1 MVYKKY
7 KSHKKRK
14 GAPECNSS
22 YVLHVIAYFSVHTPS
37 NNIGKRNQLIILLSM
52 MSDTSEEEINRRLA
66 LLPSVLQ
73 SLDRQVK
80 VALVQNGC
88 YETLRFPTTDER
100 SWERLGEKCGFDVG
114 TLNLVRNLLNPHQSQ
129 QGK

>member
-1 MVYKKY
+1 
-7 KSHKKRK
+7 
-14 GAPECNSS
+14 
-22 YVLHVIAYFSVHTPS
+22 
-37 NNIGKRNQLIILLSM
+37 M

>member
-1 MVYKKY
+1 
-7 KSHKKRK
+7 
-14 GAPECNSS
+14 
-22 YVLHVIAYFSVHTPS
+22 
-37 NNIGKRNQLIILLSM
+37 M

-73 SLDRQVK
+73 SLDLQVK
-80 VALVQNGC
+80 VTLVQNGC
-88 YETLRFPTTDER
+88 YETLRFPTTER
-100 SWERLGEKCGFDVG
+100 SWETLGEKCGFDVE